1 MRSEAMSFY
10 RVKIR
15 VRRVTQPPPAA
26 DDRHK
31 FHDLIEKYGGKDVS
45 SGRPSA
51 AYAVGVFRNRE
62 KAKAFRRDARA
73 ALSAG

>member
-1 MRSEAMSFY
+1 MSFY

-15 VRRVTQPPPAA
+15 VRSVTQPAPAA
-26 DDRHK
+26 EERRR
-31 FHDLIEKYGGKDVS
+31 FHDLIEKHGGKDVS

-51 AYAVGVFRNRE
+51 AYAIGVFRDRE

-73 ALSAG
+73 ALSAR